1 MEVRDLDNG
10 DFEIVT
16 TDEEYYDDP
25 DIAELLLDT
34 ETMSC
39 KYVVL
44 LTGIS
49 EDRKTEVSH
58 NILGIYDDDEVA
70 VEAAKRA
77 EEHESM
83 TKLAMIANTSFCKIT
98 VEEMLVNNNEAES
111 DYVGTLYHSELIS
124 LLSN

>member
-1 MEVRDLDNG
+1 MEIRDLDNG

-25 DIAELLLDT
+25 DIDELLLDT
-34 ETMSC
+34 EIQSC

-49 EDRKTEVSH
+49 ADRTTEVNH
-58 NILGIYDDDEVA
+58 NLLGIYDNDEVA
-70 VEAAKRA
+70 VEAAKQA
-77 EEHESM
+77 EEPESM
-83 TKLAMIANTSFCKIT
+83 TKLAMVADTPFGRIT
-98 VEEMLVNNNEAES
+98 VEEMLTYDDEVES
-111 DYVGTLYHSELIS
+111 EYIGTIYRSDLIS